1 MERITHGQGVPNT
14 CHLLKYHKNF
24 KMGGVSIIKADLKIQ
39 ALEKLS
45 EVLDLLVPDEPDKN
59 SDLPE
64 SCELLSVTECTEL
77 IHGLTVHALRRLIAC
92 GEIPSFRTG
101 SGRGSKIL
109 VPKSELLLYFNKLKP
124 QN

>member
-24 KMGGVSIIKADLKIQ
+24 KMGVSIIKADLKIQ

-45 EVLDLLVPDEPDKN
+45 EVLDLIASDETDKKTEP
-59 SDLPE
+59 PE
-64 SCELLSVTECTEL
+64 ACELLSVTECTEL

-109 VPKSELLLYFNKLKP
+109 VPKSELLLYFDKLKQ

>member
-1 MERITHGQGVPNT
+1 MPNT
-14 CHLLKYHKNF
+14 CCLLKYQKIS
-24 KMGGVSIIKADLKIQ
+24 KWGVSIIKADLKIQ